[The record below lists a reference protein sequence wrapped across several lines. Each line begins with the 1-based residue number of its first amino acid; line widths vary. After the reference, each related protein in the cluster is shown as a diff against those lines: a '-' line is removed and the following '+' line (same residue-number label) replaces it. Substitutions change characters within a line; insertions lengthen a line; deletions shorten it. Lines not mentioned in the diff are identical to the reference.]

1 MLSKKFS
8 VVNYVNGEVTCI
20 SRGLVKKDAYQ
31 TAIPRE
37 AIMPNPASRWHV
49 MMYNYASS
57 KMDDLLVGET
67 LRVCWQDTNLELDT
81 EHILILREPD
91 NL

>member
-8 VVNYVNGEVTCI
+8 VVNYVNGEITYI
-20 SRGLVKKDAYQ
+20 SNGLVKKDAYQ

-49 MMYNYASS
+49 MMYNYASA
-57 KMDDLLVGET
+57 KIDDLLVGET
-67 LRVCWQDTNLELDT
+67 LRICWQDTHPELDT
-81 EHILILREPD
+81 EHILILRESD
-91 NL
+91 TL